1 MRKMLLALSLFS
13 ILGIGCEEKKTGGTT
28 TDTTLDQAK
37 EELLETY
44 SQVPEASAIL
54 QAGDSGMAVYALC
67 KQRYAEQ
74 LTALKKQAD
83 AIGVKLIVTIL
94 SPEIGESITKGTR
107 KGIPFIME
115 TAAQLGL
122 EAYDLTT
129 PLAKYTSKQITQMP
143 LDGHWSAE
151 GSKIVAALYQ
161 PIIAAAKAVKSTT
174 TFTDA
179 ERPAT
184 FGDLEPNQDVALDG
198 GKNIP
203 YQLITNSYGLRM
215 NTPLVF
221 PKTKQRVLLLGD
233 SQVYSPFLDNDQIFT
248 SLLQQQFP
256 DTEII
261 NAGVIGYT
269 LDDCAGLLAEKA
281 KYSEPDLIIL
291 VTNPNDIGDFYFSQR
306 NRMAR
311 SKKAFTPTATELALY
326 QQLYGEK
333 TK

>member
-1 MRKMLLALSLFS
+1 MRKLLLAVSFFSL
-13 ILGIGCEEKKTGGTT
+13 LHAGCEEKKTETT
-28 TDTTLDQAK
+28 VSADVNQER
-37 EELLETY
+37 EELLKTY
-44 SQVPEASAIL
+44 SQVPDASAIL
-54 QAGDSGMAVYALC
+54 QAGDTGKAVYDLC
-67 KQRYAEQ
+67 KQRYADQ
-74 LTALKKQAD
+74 LNALKKEAE
-83 AIGVKLIVTIL
+83 AIGAKLIVTIL
-94 SPEIGESITKGTR
+94 SPEIGESVTKSTR
-107 KGIPFIME
+107 EGIPFIME
-115 TAAQLGL
+115 TAAGLGL

-129 PLAKYTSKQITQMP
+129 PLAGYTAKQITQMP

-161 PIIAAAKAVKSTT
+161 PVIAAAKGVRSTK

-179 ERPAT
+179 ERRAT
-184 FGDLEPNQDVALDG
+184 FGDLDPNQDVALDG

-203 YQLITNSYGLRM
+203 YQLVTNSQGLRM
-215 NTPLVF
+215 KTALVF

-256 DTEII
+256 DTEIM

-269 LDDCAGLLAEKA
+269 LDDCTGLLAEKA

-291 VTNPNDIGDFYFSQR
+291 VTNPNDIGDFYFTQR

-311 SKKAFTPTATELALY
+311 SKKTFTPTSTEIALY
-326 QQLYGEK
+326 QQLFGEK
-333 TK
+333 K

>member
-1 MRKMLLALSLFS
+1 MRKLLLAVSFFSL
-13 ILGIGCEEKKTGGTT
+13 LHVGCEEKKTETT
-28 TDTTLDQAK
+28 VSADVNQER
-37 EELLETY
+37 EELLKTY
-44 SQVPEASAIL
+44 SQVPDASAIL
-54 QAGDSGMAVYALC
+54 QAGDTGKAVYDLC
-67 KQRYAEQ
+67 KQRYADQ
-74 LTALKKQAD
+74 LNALKKEAE
-83 AIGVKLIVTIL
+83 AIGAKLIVTIL
-94 SPEIGESITKGTR
+94 SPEIGESVTKSTR
-107 KGIPFIME
+107 EGIPFIME
-115 TAAQLGL
+115 TAAGLGL

-129 PLAKYTSKQITQMP
+129 PLAGYTAKQITQMP

-161 PIIAAAKAVKSTT
+161 PVIAAAKGVTSSKTY
-174 TFTDA
+174 TDA

-184 FGDLEPNQDVALDG
+184 FGDLDPNQDVALDG

-203 YQLITNSYGLRM
+203 YQLVTNSQGLRM
-215 NTPLVF
+215 KTALGF

-256 DTEII
+256 DTEIM

-269 LDDCAGLLAEKA
+269 LDDCTGLLAEKA

-291 VTNPNDIGDFYFSQR
+291 VTNPNDIGDFYFTQR

-311 SKKAFTPTATELALY
+311 SKKTFTPTTTEIALY
-326 QQLYGEK
+326 QQLFGEK
-333 TK
+333 K